1 MAKMGFRAAGKGMQ
15 VFQALSENS
24 NVAGGASWLWVAL
37 GTLALRYL
45 VVFALGTH
53 GRIKL

>member
-15 VFQALSENS
+15 VFQALSESS